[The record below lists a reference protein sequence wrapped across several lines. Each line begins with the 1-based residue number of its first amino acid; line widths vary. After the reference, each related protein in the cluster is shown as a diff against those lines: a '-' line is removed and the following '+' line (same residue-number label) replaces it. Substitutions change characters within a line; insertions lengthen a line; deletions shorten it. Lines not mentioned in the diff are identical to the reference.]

1 MSIELRPA
9 AVKAM
14 LDEKAR
20 KFDKMKE
27 TFTRSKQAM
36 YQFIYDDTLKG
47 AAYDAAK
54 ERFACHIQTIEAFEL
69 WVDRS
74 KQIDSRFKSIIEGT
88 WGGMTQVSES
98 YWLNQRD
105 RCSNKISYFE
115 NKAEQAERNAQ
126 DPTKI
131 VDTIRW
137 PYYRMQVAAY
147 QNAWNI
153 ANDFLNKIYQ
163 YCNETN
169 NLYNDA
175 DLNALDVSIGQA
187 ISAFNNAKF
196 NPETKTWAK
205 MDTSCFDGMAKNV
218 EKVRDDYLCE
228 MSNLKTHGLLKATM
242 FTLMARNMTLIRRKI
257 SN

>member
-9 AVKAM
+9 AVKSM
-14 LDEKAR
+14 LDEKAW

-27 TFTRSKQAM
+27 TFTQSVQAM
-36 YQFIYDDTLKG
+36 YQFVYDDTLKG

-74 KQIDSRFKSIIEGT
+74 KQIDSSFKRIIERT
-88 WGGMTQVSES
+88 WGGMAEVSETYWLDQRARCSSKITYFKDKAERAERSALDPTQV
-98 YWLNQRD
+98 
-105 RCSNKISYFE
+105 
-115 NKAEQAERNAQ
+115 
-126 DPTKI
+126 
-131 VDTIRW
+131 VDAIRG
-137 PYYRMQVAAY
+137 PYYRMQVSAY
-147 QNAWNI
+147 ENAWNI

-169 NLYNDA
+169 NIYNDA
-175 DLNALDVSIGQA
+175 DLNALDTSIGQA